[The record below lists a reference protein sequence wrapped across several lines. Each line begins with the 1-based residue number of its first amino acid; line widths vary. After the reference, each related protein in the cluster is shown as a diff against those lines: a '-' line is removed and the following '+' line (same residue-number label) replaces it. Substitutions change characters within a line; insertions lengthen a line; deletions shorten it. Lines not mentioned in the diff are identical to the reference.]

1 MGFATMDPVNGT
13 IPPSGSSPTPQAN
26 ASIPLLP
33 VTTVDV
39 GSELRLQLQNAQY
52 QLQLANQESNAQAK
66 ALLHQANTT
75 LLELTRPL
83 PEIVQGK
90 TAQLLLLAGEVQI
103 KLPDALMQLAAKNG
117 ISQTALQQLAARPQ
131 GYPLPMLTVSQGEM
145 RFANGTSIAFPPQ
158 LQLPAGEYVAKVV
171 SNSQGLQLQL
181 SPINARLEV
190 KLTPVANLQT
200 AAPAKESEQLITK
213 PEVAQTYARLIK
225 LLEQQPQSQVQ
236 QTQSKGES
244 TPLRET
250 AIDLK
255 AGLSQTVASGSKLPA
270 SALSQSTQTVDNA
283 QLQQPKN
290 APLPGT
296 DKFSNQVLQQAT
308 QANADKPVGTS
319 ASNKVAGE
327 TAKAPE
333 LNFLQRAFNKAG
345 AMPRAEAMTLEVKHN
360 LAAELLKQLP
370 ALSPVPLSELTEP
383 SQLRSELL
391 GLTGLQLTSQQTQ
404 SQPSTQ
410 ASAITTLFQLLLG
423 VRAGNQN
430 LSVPQ
435 RLKQYLEGLQSRS
448 GLQTHQ
454 LTSLEKS
461 GTLDALQQMS
471 QAVALYQQANTDNSG
486 QCWYF
491 MLPYYL
497 NQRNEQLEGK
507 FEHNNQDK
515 DADKDKAWQLQ
526 LKFNLGM
533 GSLLVKAQVKD
544 TKVDLQFIGSTQA
557 LISRVS
563 NFLPPLSQKL
573 VQLGLTPNELNAHVA
588 PVPATL
594 LPGDHYLV
602 QLKA

>member
-1 MGFATMDPVNGT
+1 MDPVNGT

-145 RFANGTSIAFPPQ
+145 RFATGTSIAFPPQ

-171 SNSQGLQLQL
+171 SNNQGLQLQL

-190 KLTPVANLQT
+190 KLTPVANLQP
-200 AAPAKESEQLITK
+200 AAPTQESEQLITK

-225 LLEQQPQSQVQ
+225 LLEQQPQSQAQ

-244 TPLRET
+244 APLRET
-250 AIDLK
+250 AVGLK
-255 AGLSQTVASGSKLPA
+255 AGLSQTVASDSKLPA
-270 SALSQSTQTVDNA
+270 SVLSQSTQTVDNA

-296 DKFSNQVLQQAT
+296 EKFSNQALQQAT

-404 SQPSTQ
+404 SQPLTQ

-454 LTSLEKS
+454 LASLEKS

-515 DADKDKAWQLQ
+515 DADKDKTWQLQ

-544 TKVDLQFIGSTQA
+544 SKVDLQFIGSTQA

>member
-1 MGFATMDPVNGT
+1 MDPVNGT

-171 SNSQGLQLQL
+171 SNNQGLQLQL

-190 KLTPVANLQT
+190 KLTPVANLQP
-200 AAPAKESEQLITK
+200 AAPTQESEQLITK

-225 LLEQQPQSQVQ
+225 LLEQQPQSQAQ

-244 TPLRET
+244 APLRET
-250 AIDLK
+250 AVDLK

-270 SALSQSTQTVDNA
+270 SVLSQSTQTVDNA

-296 DKFSNQVLQQAT
+296 EKFSNQALQQAT

-404 SQPSTQ
+404 SQPLTQ

-454 LTSLEKS
+454 LASLEKS

-515 DADKDKAWQLQ
+515 DADKDKTWQLQ

-544 TKVDLQFIGSTQA
+544 TEVDLQFIGSTQA

-594 LPGDHYLV
+594 LSGDHYLV

>member
-1 MGFATMDPVNGT
+1 MDPVNGT

-52 QLQLANQESNAQAK
+52 QLQLANQESSAQAK

-190 KLTPVANLQT
+190 KLTPIANLQP
-200 AAPAKESEQLITK
+200 AAPTQESEQLITK

-225 LLEQQPQSQVQ
+225 LLEQQPQSQAQ

-244 TPLRET
+244 APLRET
-250 AIDLK
+250 AVDLK

-270 SALSQSTQTVDNA
+270 SVLSQSTQTVDNA

-319 ASNKVAGE
+319 ASSKVAGE

-454 LTSLEKS
+454 LASLEKS

-515 DADKDKAWQLQ
+515 DADKDKTWQLQ

-544 TKVDLQFIGSTQA
+544 SKVDLQFIGSTQA

>member
-1 MGFATMDPVNGT
+1 MDPVNGT

-83 PEIVQGK
+83 PEIIQGK

-171 SNSQGLQLQL
+171 SNNNGLQLQL

-190 KLTPVANLQT
+190 KLTPVANLQP
-200 AAPAKESEQLITK
+200 AAPTQESEQLITK

-225 LLEQQPQSQVQ
+225 LLEQQPQSQAQ

-244 TPLRET
+244 APLRET
-250 AIDLK
+250 AVDLK

-454 LTSLEKS
+454 LASLEKS

-515 DADKDKAWQLQ
+515 DADKDKTWQLQ

-557 LISRVS
+557 LINRVS

>member
-1 MGFATMDPVNGT
+1 MDPVNGT

-33 VTTVDV
+33 VTTVNV

-171 SNSQGLQLQL
+171 SNNQGLQLQL

-190 KLTPVANLQT
+190 KLTPVANLQP
-200 AAPAKESEQLITK
+200 AAPTQESEQLITK

-225 LLEQQPQSQVQ
+225 LLEQQPQSQAQ

-244 TPLRET
+244 APLRET
-250 AIDLK
+250 AVDLK

-270 SALSQSTQTVDNA
+270 SVLSQSTQTVDNA

-296 DKFSNQVLQQAT
+296 EKFSNQALQQAT

-404 SQPSTQ
+404 SQPLTQ

-454 LTSLEKS
+454 LASLEKS

-515 DADKDKAWQLQ
+515 DADKDKTWQLQ

-544 TKVDLQFIGSTQA
+544 TEVDLQFIGSTQA

>member
-1 MGFATMDPVNGT
+1 MDPVNGT

-190 KLTPVANLQT
+190 KLTPVANLQP
-200 AAPAKESEQLITK
+200 AAPTQESEQLITK

-225 LLEQQPQSQVQ
+225 LLEQQPQSQAQ

-244 TPLRET
+244 APLRET
-250 AIDLK
+250 AVDLK

-270 SALSQSTQTVDNA
+270 SVLSQSTQTVDNA

-296 DKFSNQVLQQAT
+296 DKFSNQVLQQAA

-454 LTSLEKS
+454 LASLEKS

-544 TKVDLQFIGSTQA
+544 SKVDLQFIGSTQA

>member
-1 MGFATMDPVNGT
+1 MDPVNGT

-190 KLTPVANLQT
+190 KLTPVANLQP
-200 AAPAKESEQLITK
+200 AAPTQESEQLITK

-225 LLEQQPQSQVQ
+225 LLEQQPQSQAQ

-244 TPLRET
+244 APLRET
-250 AIDLK
+250 AVDLK
-255 AGLSQTVASGSKLPA
+255 AGLSQTVANGSKLPA

-454 LTSLEKS
+454 LASLEKS
-461 GTLDALQQMS
+461 DTLDALQQMS

-515 DADKDKAWQLQ
+515 DADKDKTWQLQ

-544 TKVDLQFIGSTQA
+544 SKVDLQFIGSTQA

-573 VQLGLTPNELNAHVA
+573 VQLGLTPNKLNAHVA

>member
-1 MGFATMDPVNGT
+1 M
-13 IPPSGSSPTPQAN
+13 
-26 ASIPLLP
+26 
-33 VTTVDV
+33 

-190 KLTPVANLQT
+190 KLTPVANLQP
-200 AAPAKESEQLITK
+200 AAPTQESEQLITK

-225 LLEQQPQSQVQ
+225 LLEQQPQSQAQ

-244 TPLRET
+244 APLRET
-250 AIDLK
+250 AVDLK

-270 SALSQSTQTVDNA
+270 SVLSQSTQTVDNA
-283 QLQQPKN
+283 QLLQPKN

-296 DKFSNQVLQQAT
+296 EKFSNQALQQAT

-327 TAKAPE
+327 TAKAPK

-404 SQPSTQ
+404 SQPLTQ

-454 LTSLEKS
+454 LASLEKS

-515 DADKDKAWQLQ
+515 DADKDKTWQLQ

-544 TKVDLQFIGSTQA
+544 SKVDLQFIGSTQA

>member
-1 MGFATMDPVNGT
+1 MDPVNGT
-13 IPPSGSSPTPQAN
+13 IPPSGSSPTHQAN

-103 KLPDALMQLAAKNG
+103 KLPDALMLLAAKNG

-181 SPINARLEV
+181 SPINARLAV
-190 KLTPVANLQT
+190 KLTPVANLQP
-200 AAPAKESEQLITK
+200 AAPTQESEQLITK

-225 LLEQQPQSQVQ
+225 LLEQQPQSQAQ

-244 TPLRET
+244 VPLRET

-255 AGLSQTVASGSKLPA
+255 ASLSQTVASGSKLPA
-270 SALSQSTQTVDNA
+270 SVLSQSTQIVDNA
-283 QLQQPKN
+283 QLLQPKN

-296 DKFSNQVLQQAT
+296 EKFSNQALQQAT
-308 QANADKPVGTS
+308 QANTDKPVGTS

-410 ASAITTLFQLLLG
+410 ASAVTTLFQLLLG

-454 LTSLEKS
+454 LASLEKS

-515 DADKDKAWQLQ
+515 DADKDKTWQLQ

-544 TKVDLQFIGSTQA
+544 SKVDLQFIGSTQA

>member
-1 MGFATMDPVNGT
+1 MNGT

-90 TAQLLLLAGEVQI
+90 TAQLLLLASEVQI

-171 SNSQGLQLQL
+171 SNNHGLQLQL

-190 KLTPVANLQT
+190 KLTPVANLQP
-200 AAPAKESEQLITK
+200 AAPTLESEQLITK

-225 LLEQQPQSQVQ
+225 LLEQQPQSQAQ

-244 TPLRET
+244 APLRET
-250 AIDLK
+250 AVDLK

-270 SALSQSTQTVDNA
+270 SVLSQSTQTVDNA

-296 DKFSNQVLQQAT
+296 EKFSNQALQQAT
-308 QANADKPVGTS
+308 QANTDKPVGTS

-454 LTSLEKS
+454 LASLEKS

-544 TKVDLQFIGSTQA
+544 SKVDLQFIGSTQA

>member
-1 MGFATMDPVNGT
+1 MDPVNGT
-13 IPPSGSSPTPQAN
+13 IPSSRPGPSPQTN
-26 ASIPLLP
+26 TSIPLLP
-33 VTTVDV
+33 VTTMEVS
-39 GSELRLQLQNAQY
+39 SEIRLQIQNAQY
-52 QLQLANQESNAQAK
+52 QLQFVEQESTAQAK
-66 ALLHQANTT
+66 ALLYQANTT

-83 PEIVQGK
+83 PEIIQGK
-90 TAQLLLLAGEVQI
+90 NTQLLLLANEVQI

-117 ISQTALQQLAARPQ
+117 ISQTTLQQLATRPQ
-131 GYPLPMLTVSQGEM
+131 GYPLPMVTVSQGEM

-171 SNSQGLQLQL
+171 GNNQELLLQLT
-181 SPINARLEV
+181 PINARLEV
-190 KLTPVANLQT
+190 RLTPLSNPPT
-200 AAPAKESEQLITK
+200 IDSGKTNEQLITK

-236 QTQSKGES
+236 QLQNKGEQASLNESTLAAKSGLPQATDSKVAASVLPQSKN
-244 TPLRET
+244 TLM
-250 AIDLK
+250 
-255 AGLSQTVASGSKLPA
+255 
-270 SALSQSTQTVDNA
+270 
-283 QLQQPKN
+283 
-290 APLPGT
+290 PGT
-296 DKFSNQVLQQAT
+296 DKASVPPPQSVSSPLT
-308 QANADKPVGTS
+308 GKPTDVST
-319 ASNKVAGE
+319 ANKVAGE
-327 TAKAPE
+327 TSKIPE

-345 AMPRAEAMTLEVKHN
+345 AMPRAEAMALEVKHN
-360 LAAELLKQLP
+360 LATELLKQLP
-370 ALSPVPLSELTEP
+370 SLSPVPLSELTEP
-383 SQLRSELL
+383 SQLRGELL
-391 GLTGLQLTSQQTQ
+391 GLSGLQLTSQQTQ
-404 SQPSTQ
+404 SQAPTQ

-423 VRAGNQN
+423 VRASNQN

-435 RLKQYLEGLQSRS
+435 RLRQYLEGLQNQS
-448 GLQTHQ
+448 GLQNHQ
-454 LTSLEKS
+454 LASLEKN

-471 QAVALYQQANTDNSG
+471 QAVALYQQANIDNNG

-507 FEHNNQDK
+507 FEHNDQDK
-515 DADKDKAWQLQ
+515 DADKDRAWQLQ

-533 GSLLVKAQVKD
+533 GSLLIKAKVKD
-544 TKVDLQFIGSTQA
+544 DKVDLQFIGSTQA

-573 VQLGLTPNELNAHVA
+573 LQLGLTPNELKAHVA

>member
-1 MGFATMDPVNGT
+1 MDPVNGT
-13 IPPSGSSPTPQAN
+13 IHPSGSSPTPQAN

-90 TAQLLLLAGEVQI
+90 TAQLLLLASEVQI

-171 SNSQGLQLQL
+171 SNNHGLQLQL

-190 KLTPVANLQT
+190 KLTPVANQQP
-200 AAPAKESEQLITK
+200 AAPTQESEQLITK

-225 LLEQQPQSQVQ
+225 LLEQQPQSQAQ

-244 TPLRET
+244 APLRET
-250 AIDLK
+250 AVDLK

-270 SALSQSTQTVDNA
+270 SVLSQSTQTVDNA

-296 DKFSNQVLQQAT
+296 DKFSSQVLQQAA
-308 QANADKPVGTS
+308 QANTDKPVGTS

-404 SQPSTQ
+404 SQPLTQ

-454 LTSLEKS
+454 LASLEKS

-515 DADKDKAWQLQ
+515 DADKDKTWQLQ

-544 TKVDLQFIGSTQA
+544 SKVDLQFIGSTQA

>member
-1 MGFATMDPVNGT
+1 MDPVNGT

-171 SNSQGLQLQL
+171 SNNQGLQLQL

-190 KLTPVANLQT
+190 KLTPVANLQP
-200 AAPAKESEQLITK
+200 AAPTQESEQLITK

-225 LLEQQPQSQVQ
+225 LLEQQPQSQAQ

-244 TPLRET
+244 APLRET
-250 AIDLK
+250 AVDLK

-270 SALSQSTQTVDNA
+270 SVLSQSTQTVDNA

-296 DKFSNQVLQQAT
+296 DKFSNQVLQQAA
-308 QANADKPVGTS
+308 QANTDKPVGTS

-454 LTSLEKS
+454 LASLEKS

-544 TKVDLQFIGSTQA
+544 SKVDLQFIGSTQA

-573 VQLGLTPNELNAHVA
+573 VQLGLTPNKLNAHVA